1 MHITT
6 YCNCHR
12 LGFRCGVIALK
23 NIEICSLSVAKWLS
37 IQFETV
43 LIFVTGWWAMS
54 TRLPVPAILLS
65 LTAVDILSAHHNI
78 TNTST
83 SQPSEYTNVLNL
95 ETIHGVACIYTY
107 ISMKM
112 ESYGYLKKNIYI
124 YMYICKFVYMY
135 ICIYVY
141 MYIYI
146 YNFLTYFYHQPPIS
160 TVDRCWNL
168 HVFQVAESSAVH
180 GTSTQRGFSSFP
192 IQTITTLMRLF
203 KKSNSW

>member
-43 LIFVTGWWAMS
+43 LTFVTSWWAMS
-54 TRLPVPAILLS
+54 TRLPVPTILLS
-65 LTAVDILSAHHNI
+65 LTAVDILSAHDNI

-83 SQPSEYTNVLNL
+83 SQLSEYTNVLNL

-112 ESYGYLKKNIYI
+112 ESYGYFWIYI
-124 YMYICKFVYMY
+124 YIYIY
-135 ICIYVY
+135 ICIYIFFHIFLSSTSN
-141 MYIYI
+141 IYGGPLLKSSCFPSCGI
-146 YNFLTYFYHQPPIS
+146 IGCP
-160 TVDRCWNL
+160 WNL
-168 HVFQVAESSAVH
+168 DSMRVFKLSHSNNNHIDVTFQKIQQLIVAGNHHTEWFV
-180 GTSTQRGFSSFP
+180 
-192 IQTITTLMRLF
+192 
-203 KKSNSW
+203 